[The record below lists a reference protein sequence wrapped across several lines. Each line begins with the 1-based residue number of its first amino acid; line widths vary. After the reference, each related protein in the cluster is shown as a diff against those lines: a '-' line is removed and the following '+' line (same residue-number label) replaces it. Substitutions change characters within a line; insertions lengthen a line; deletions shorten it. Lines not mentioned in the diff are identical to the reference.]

1 MASPEKLAYRTEGPI
16 CWKFDAALARVTL
29 VPPAPKSHR
38 AMTPFVGNPGLARS
52 AASAAVA
59 SETKTG
65 GAPARAKSVWAKNS
79 SRSAPDWASDQY
91 AGIEMITGDPYPTVR
106 AIASIASIVSA
117 APRYFVPSAATNGA
131 RSPTRSTNPRSTSP
145 DSVRFGFSS
154 GRPTSVGRCS
164 NSVNTEL
171 RVTGAPPAR
180 AATMLASPIDS
191 PSDSLISHNPRLVG
205 QTGRQRNR
213 VRHPGNG
220 DHRR

>member
-38 AMTPFVGNPGLARS
+38 AMTPFVGNPRLARS

-106 AIASIASIVSA
+106 AIASIASTVSA
-117 APRYFVPSAATNGA
+117 AEVFRPVGGHQ
-131 RSPTRSTNPRSTSP
+131 RSPVADPLDESP
-145 DSVRFGFSS
+145 QHQPRFGQVRIFFRQTDF
-154 GRPTSVGRCS
+154 GRPVL
-164 NSVNTEL
+164 E
-171 RVTGAPPAR
+171 
-180 AATMLASPIDS
+180 
-191 PSDSLISHNPRLVG
+191 
-205 QTGRQRNR
+205 
-213 VRHPGNG
+213 
-220 DHRR
+220 